1 MRSRCLF
8 ALAIPALAALASAQA
23 DFDFVVNQAQ
33 SNFTWTGT
41 STLGPIV
48 GNPSTAFQ
56 WAGDT
61 HMTLS
66 PSGAVSVASGDFPG
80 TGDAHTVPDLHG
92 KVNGPIPGIP
102 LATIDV
108 TNLHIK
114 LSAPSFAIAAN
125 GTYTSSLT
133 LTAISGTLAIHPL
146 IGTPTNMDLTG
157 QASTP
162 TPTAGTVS
170 HSGNNL
176 HLSIPVNSSFIF
188 NDPVSGAS
196 GTITVIGTVNADW
209 TCPAATTY
217 CTAKTNSLGCVPS
230 MSSSG
235 LPSASAATP
244 FAVTCANVIN
254 QKNGILFYSHQ
265 PAAIPFQGGL
275 LCANPPTQ
283 RTPVQSSGGSASGSD
298 CSGAFSF
305 DFNAQIQGGI
315 DATLTAG
322 SEVFAQY
329 WSRDPV
335 SASTTSLS
343 NALRFLVQP

>member
-56 WAGDT
+56 WAGDA

-92 KVNGPIPGIP
+92 KVNGPIPSIP

-125 GTYTSSLT
+125 GTYMSSLT

-146 IGTPTNMDLTG
+146 LGSPTNMDLTG

-176 HLSIPVNSSFIF
+176 HLNIPVNSSFIF

-217 CTAKTNSLGCVPS
+217 CTAKTNSLGCVPAIAT
-230 MSSSG
+230 SG
-235 LPSASAATP
+235 SASYTSASAFTIS
-244 FAVTCANVIN
+244 ANNIIS
-254 QKNGILFYSHQ
+254 QKSGLLFYGFGS
-265 PAAIPFQGGL
+265 ASTPFQGGFM
-275 LCANPPTQ
+275 CVAPPTK
-283 RTPVQSSGGSASGSD
+283 RTAIQNSNGSLAGND
-298 CSGAFSF
+298 CTGTFSYN
-305 DFNAQIQGGI
+305 FNALIQGFG
-315 DATLTAG
+315 DAQLVPG
-322 SEVFAQY
+322 KQVFAEY

-335 SASTTSLS
+335 SASTTNLT
-343 NALRFLVQP
+343 NAAQFTIAP